1 MGKEADDVVLHALQ
15 QHHGTIVLNNPSK
28 ALIAVGKENTELHDE
43 MDRCYRELDVYR
55 NALTVIAYLSP
66 QMVGGGVDT
75 AFGKCQSL
83 AKAALSQLLM
93 GSSDLALLR
102 QATQRNTDVR
112 N

>member
-1 MGKEADDVVLHALQ
+1 MSKEADDAVLHALQ
-15 QHHGTIVLNNPSK
+15 QHHGAIIIDDPSK
-28 ALIAVGKENTELHDE
+28 ALIAVGKENTELHEE
-43 MDRCYRELDVYR
+43 MNRCHCELDIYR

-66 QMVGGGVDT
+66 PMVGGGVDA

-83 AKAALSQLLM
+83 AKAALSRLIM

-102 QATQRNTDVR
+102 QATQRNRDG